1 MRMRSIDQFLDSQ
14 ITEKKLLL
22 EKLNAIIL
30 PLLPEV
36 SRSHIKTTSYNQLNQ
51 ELVLIVDSPVW
62 AARLR
67 TQHKI
72 ISSRLKKELNF
83 PVNSFKIKFQ
93 QPVQHKAK
101 AKINKPSLSTGSA
114 SLIRQ
119 TANSIEDEELKASL
133 LRLSKNSD

>member
-36 SRSHIKTTSYNQLNQ
+36 SRSHIKTTSYNQANQ

-93 QPVQHKAK
+93 QPEKRKTK
-101 AKINKPSLSTGSA
+101 AKISKPSLSMDSA
-114 SLIRQ
+114 SIIRQ

>member
-36 SRSHIKTTSYNQLNQ
+36 SRSHIKTTSYSQLNQ

-93 QPVQHKAK
+93 QPEKRKTK
-101 AKINKPSLSTGSA
+101 AKISKPSLSTNSA
-114 SLIRQ
+114 SIIRQ

>member
-1 MRMRSIDQFLDSQ
+1 MRSINQFLDSH

-22 EKLNAIIL
+22 EKLNAVIL

-36 SRSHIKTTSYNQLNQ
+36 LRPHIKTASYNKDKQ
-51 ELVLIVDSPVW
+51 ELILIADSPVW

-67 TQHKI
+67 TQHKT
-72 ISSRLKKELNF
+72 ISNSLKNELNF

-93 QPVQHKAK
+93 QPVKPKAK
-101 AKINKPSLSTGSA
+101 PQKHQPKLSTESA

-119 TANSIEDEELKASL
+119 TANSVEDEELKESL
-133 LRLSKNSD
+133 LRLSKHTDQ

>member
-1 MRMRSIDQFLDSQ
+1 MRPIDKFLDSQ

-36 SRSHIKTTSYNQLNQ
+36 SRSHIKTTSYNKSNQ

-67 TQHKI
+67 TQHKA
-72 ISSRLKKELNF
+72 ISSRLQKELNF

-101 AKINKPSLSTGSA
+101 PKKPLPELSSDSAK
-114 SLIRQ
+114 LIRQ
-119 TANSIEDEELKASL
+119 TANSIEDEELKKSL
-133 LRLSKNSD
+133 LRLSKHTHQ